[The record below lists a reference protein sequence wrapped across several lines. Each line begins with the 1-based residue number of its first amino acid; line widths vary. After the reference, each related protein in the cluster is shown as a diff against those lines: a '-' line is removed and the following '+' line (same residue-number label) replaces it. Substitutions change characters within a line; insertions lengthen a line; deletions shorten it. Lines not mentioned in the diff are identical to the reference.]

1 MAKQG
6 KRAALAVIA
15 AAMAM
20 GFGGVAMAA
29 EATPT
34 AKATPTPTPTAASTP
49 TATSSEPDST
59 TAQYGDWV
67 LRCARLPS
75 GGRACEAQ
83 QNIEVKGQVVAQI
96 AVGRLD
102 PKAPLLATAV
112 LPPNVS
118 FPSIVLASIDEKDDH
133 ALELSWQ
140 QCLPG
145 GCFARA
151 ELKDDM
157 LKRWRGQSGT
167 GVVRYLNAA
176 KQPLTLTFSFRGFAN
191 AIDSPA
197 KNAAAQ

>member
-1 MAKQG
+1 MA
-6 KRAALAVIA
+6 AIA
-15 AAMAM
+15 AAMAI
-20 GFGGVAMAA
+20 GVGGVAFAA

-34 AKATPTPTPTAASTP
+34 PTPKPTASPTP
-49 TATSSEPDST
+49 APTSSEPDLT

-67 LRCARLPS
+67 LRCARLPT

-83 QNIEVKGQVVAQI
+83 QTVEVKGQGVVAQV
-96 AVGRLD
+96 AVGRQD
-102 PKAPLLATAV
+102 PKSPLMATVV

-118 FPSIVLASIDEKDDH
+118 FPSIVLVSLDDKDDH
-133 ALELSWQ
+133 GLELNWN

-167 GVVRYLNAA
+167 GMVRYLNAT
-176 KQPLTLTFSFRGFAN
+176 KQPLTLTFSFRGFASAVDN
-191 AIDSPA
+191 LV